1 MLALRI
7 QPGIITQRTITV
19 NDDLAYTLIL
29 RARRRRRSFELTI
42 KALTLFGPHV
52 IQQSR
57 FTDLKT
63 ARAAF
68 ETISQ
73 HLAQK

>member
-7 QPGIITQRTITV
+7 QPGIIKERTITV
-19 NDDLAYTLIL
+19 NDELAYTLIL
-29 RARRRRRSFELTI
+29 RARRRRGVFEVTI
-42 KALTLFGPHV
+42 KALTLFGPHI

-63 ARAAF
+63 ARATF

-73 HLAQK
+73 HLTQK